1 MKTVVQTIEVEKEG
15 IAAFLGEKITIYCF
29 NYIYA
34 GTMVGLNDSC
44 LKLSAKDAAIVYE
57 TGPLTAEKF
66 KDAQLC
72 GRDRYVMLHSIESFE
87 AGR

>member
-15 IAAFLGEKITIYCF
+15 LAAFLGEKITVYCL
-29 NYIYA
+29 NYIYT
-34 GTMVGLNDSC
+34 GTLLGINETC
-44 LKLSAKDAAIVYE
+44 IKLSAKDAAIVYE
-57 TGPLTAEKF
+57 TGSLTASTF

-72 GRDRYVMLHSIESFE
+72 GRDRYVMIDTIESFE